1 VKYINHF
8 NHSKKYVFG
17 CGQGGNLPNS
27 SFLASP
33 FKTSEVIK
41 MDELSTENIHNV
53 FMNQIIALTKK
64 TSRMNSFDY
73 QFSDRWL

>member
-1 VKYINHF
+1 
-8 NHSKKYVFG
+8 
-17 CGQGGNLPNS
+17 
-27 SFLASP
+27 
-33 FKTSEVIK
+33 